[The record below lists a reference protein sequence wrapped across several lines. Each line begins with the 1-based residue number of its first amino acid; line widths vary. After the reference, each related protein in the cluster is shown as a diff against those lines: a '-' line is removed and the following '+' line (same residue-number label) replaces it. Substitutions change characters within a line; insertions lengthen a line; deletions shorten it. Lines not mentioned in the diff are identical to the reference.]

1 MMNRRPRADFATQMM
16 IGLVIVS
23 FLAMTF
29 DIQTSGEGLP
39 GTLRSGAQRLFAPLQ
54 TVAATVVD
62 PVVDFVD
69 GVANLAGLR
78 EENAALRE
86 TIAELQ
92 DDLARVQVDAN
103 ELASLQALLSLQLP
117 DATLATTYAR
127 VVAGG
132 DTFDLAF
139 TIDKGVDHGVLIGNP
154 VVDSMGHLV
163 GTVVDS
169 FAQTALVA
177 PLTDPQVAVPFVTAG
192 GLRGFTQGLGQG
204 LRLTILEAEQPVL
217 ADELLLTA
225 GSDRYPPNLPV
236 GTVSASVLPE
246 TGTRVIRVEASPLVE
261 LDRLR
266 FVVVVQWPVAE
277 KPEPVV
283 TTPEPVGTEENNG
296 TG

>member
-1 MMNRRPRADFATQMM
+1 MMNRSPRSDFATQMM

-62 PVVDFVD
+62 PAVDFVD
-69 GVANLAGLR
+69 SVANLAGLR

-86 TIAELQ
+86 TISSLE
-92 DDLARVQVDAN
+92 DDLARSQVDAN
-103 ELASLQALLSLQLP
+103 ELAALQSLLSLELP
-117 DATLATTYAR
+117 DATLATTFAR

-132 DTFDLAF
+132 DTFDLTF
-139 TIDKGVDHGVLIGNP
+139 TVDKGVDHGVLIGNP
-154 VVDSMGHLV
+154 VVDSRGNLV

-169 FAQTALVA
+169 FAQTAIVA
-177 PLTDPQVAVPFVTAG
+177 PLTDPQVAVPVVTASG
-192 GLRGFTQGLGQG
+192 MRGISQGVGDG
-204 LRLTILEAEQPVL
+204 LRLTILEADQPVL
-217 ADELLLTA
+217 EDELLLTA
-225 GSDRYPPNLPV
+225 GSDRYPPNFPI
-236 GTVSASVLPE
+236 GKASASLLPE

-266 FVVVVQWPVAE
+266 FVVVVQWPIAE
-277 KPEPVV
+277 EPVV
-283 TTPEPVGTEENNG
+283 VTTTVPDGTEG
-296 TG
+296 TPGAG